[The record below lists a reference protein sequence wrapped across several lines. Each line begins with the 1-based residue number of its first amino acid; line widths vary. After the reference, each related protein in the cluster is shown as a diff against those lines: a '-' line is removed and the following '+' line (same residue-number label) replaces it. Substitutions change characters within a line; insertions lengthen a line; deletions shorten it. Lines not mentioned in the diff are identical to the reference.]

1 MSDNNKVEDFEYGIE
16 LNDDQ
21 VSSLFKPS
29 DSPTMAFQTEP
40 KNPVVDTESKG
51 QEESPE
57 VEETQATEQPTST
70 EEQTPTEEVNVFTHN
85 GQEYSDDDLR
95 LALEALNNKSEWQK
109 ANTQK
114 AQELSDDRK
123 AFVSMRDRLNT
134 LLDNEVR
141 SELGDDHKLFELM
154 KETESL
160 QAEVADNKS
169 IAEPETEQGVDR
181 IKDLESKILKM
192 ETEKQVDRDIKN
204 LVDSHP
210 ELKSNPD
217 AVNEVLNVA
226 IDKRLSLED
235 AFIFAN
241 ATANGES
248 KLLEAIKQVEKA
260 NELKKQ
266 AEVTTTTKGVREE
279 PTPRGETYDD
289 IARIAL
295 SKYNLM

>member
-29 DSPTMAFQTEP
+29 DSPTMRFETEP

-51 QEESPE
+51 QEVSPE
-57 VEETQATEQPTST
+57 VEETQATEQPMST
-70 EEQTPTEEVNVFTHN
+70 EEQTPKEEVSTFTHN
-85 GQEYSDDDLR
+85 GQEYNDDDLR

-123 AFVSMRDRLNT
+123 EFVSMRDRLNT

-141 SELGDDHKLFELM
+141 SELGDDHKLFELL
-154 KETESL
+154 KEAESL
-160 QAEVADNKS
+160 QEEVVDNKS
-169 IAEPETEQGVDR
+169 IAEPEAEVSR
-181 IKDLESKILKM
+181 IGELESKILKM
-192 ETEKQVDRDIKN
+192 ETEKQVDRDIEY
-204 LVDSHP
+204 LVESHP
-210 ELKSNPD
+210 ELRNNPN
-217 AVNEVLNVA
+217 AINEVLNVA
-226 IDKRLSLED
+226 LEKRLNLED

-260 NELKKQ
+260 NELKGQ

-279 PTPRGETYDD
+279 PTPVGETYDD

>member
-29 DSPTMAFQTEP
+29 DSPTMSFQTEP

-70 EEQTPTEEVNVFTHN
+70 EEQTPKEEVNTFTHN

-141 SELGDDHKLFELM
+141 SELGDDHKLFELL
-154 KETESL
+154 KEAESL
-160 QAEVADNKS
+160 QEEVADNKS
-169 IAEPETEQGVDR
+169 IAEPEAEVSR
-181 IKDLESKILKM
+181 IGELESKILKM
-192 ETEKQVDRDIKN
+192 ETEKQVDRDIEY
-204 LVDSHP
+204 LVESHP
-210 ELKSNPD
+210 ELRNNPN
-217 AVNEVLNVA
+217 AINEVLNVA
-226 IDKRLSLED
+226 LEKRLNLED

-289 IARIAL
+289 IASIAL

>member
-1 MSDNNKVEDFEYGIE
+1 MANNNNIEDFEYGIE

-70 EEQTPTEEVNVFTHN
+70 EEQTPTEEVNTFTHN
-85 GQEYSDDDLR
+85 GQEYNDDDLR

-160 QAEVADNKS
+160 QEEVADNKS
-169 IAEPETEQGVDR
+169 IAEPEAKVSR
-181 IKDLESKILKM
+181 IGELESKILKM
-192 ETEKQVDRDIKN
+192 ETEKQVDRDIEY

-210 ELKSNPD
+210 ELRNNPN
-217 AVNEVLNVA
+217 AINEVLNVA
-226 IDKRLSLED
+226 LEKRLNLED

-279 PTPRGETYDD
+279 PTPVGDSYDD